1 MPLLNSIILR
11 LNEITTNVQN
21 KNALTK
27 DDESFI
33 KQIFKDISEK
43 GEYYDVDE
51 IESWFENEGSWNDKD
66 VRMRV
71 TNISHYI
78 QTKYE
83 NANKFR
89 LVSEDSCNCD
99 S

>member
-33 KQIFKDISEK
+33 KQIFKDCILLLLK
-43 GEYYDVDE
+43 
-51 IESWFENEGSWNDKD
+51 
-66 VRMRV
+66 
-71 TNISHYI
+71 
-78 QTKYE
+78 
-83 NANKFR
+83 
-89 LVSEDSCNCD
+89 
-99 S
+99 